1 MNLPNKLTFLR
12 ILLLP
17 VIVLLYL
24 IEIKWP
30 TINLLSNAISLK
42 QIILVSI
49 FLIASFTD
57 FLDGYL
63 ARSRNLITTFGKF
76 ADPIA
81 DKLLVNTL
89 FFLLA
94 VDGLVHPI
102 VFIIMLWRDTVV
114 DGIRMLASSEGTVIA
129 AGIYGKMKT
138 VLQMFAIVLVLLDAP
153 FAQIVVWVAAAM
165 SLFSGVQYF
174 YNARH
179 IIFKSV

>member
-1 MNLPNKLTFLR
+1 MNLPNKLTVIR

-17 VIVLLYL
+17 IIVLIYL
-24 IEIKWP
+24 VKIDWP
-30 TINLLSNAISLK
+30 TINLLSTIISVK
-42 QIILVSI
+42 QILLVTI

-57 FLDGYL
+57 FLDGHL

-81 DKLLVNTL
+81 DKLSVNTL

-94 VDGLVHPI
+94 IDGLVHPI

-129 AGIYGKMKT
+129 AGIYGKLKT
-138 VLQMFAIVLVLLDAP
+138 VLQMIAIVLVLLNVP
-153 FAQIVVWVAAAM
+153 FAQVVVWAAAAM